1 MSDLRALISALPN
14 PAVIVGHDSRV
25 WFANG
30 PAQQLLDKDCEGRH
44 YVTTLRQPPILDAIE
59 GALAKGDTI
68 APKTIRYLG
77 KDGAGETTWNVIVS
91 ALNLSEG
98 RAVLLSF
105 QDITAVEGADEMRRD
120 FVGNVSHELR
130 TPLTTLVGFIETLRG
145 PARNDPTAQDRFLAI
160 MEQEAARMHNLIQ
173 DLLSLSRVEG
183 QQRIR
188 PTATISLDALIAEV
202 VEALTP
208 LAKARDVALVCDFP
222 DTQINVLGDREQL
235 WQVISN
241 LTENAIKYGGTGKQ
255 VKLTLTPST
264 HQKELMQ
271 NGVRFSVA
279 DEGDGIPDHHI
290 ARLTERFYRVDSHR
304 SREVG
309 GTGLG
314 LAIVKHII
322 TRHRGRLRIQ
332 SEIGQGSEF
341 TVIIPGENKKPTG

>member
-25 WFANG
+25 WFTNG

-59 GALAKGDTI
+59 SVLEKGDAI
-68 APKTIRYLG
+68 ESKTIRYLG
-77 KDGAGETTWNVIVS
+77 KDSAGETTWNVIVS
-91 ALNLSEG
+91 ALSLNKG
-98 RAVLLSF
+98 HAVLLTF

-145 PARNDPTAQDRFLAI
+145 PARNDSAAQDRFLAI

-173 DLLSLSRVEG
+173 DLLSLNRVEG

-188 PTATISLDALIAEV
+188 PTTTVSLDRLIAEV

-208 LAKARDVALVCDFP
+208 FAKTRDVTLVYDLP
-222 DTQINVLGDREQL
+222 DTPINILGDREQL

-255 VKLTLTPST
+255 VKLTLTPSA
-264 HQKELMQ
+264 HQRELMQ
-271 NGVRFSVA
+271 NGVRFSVT

-314 LAIVKHII
+314 LAIVKHIV

-332 SEIGQGSEF
+332 SETGQGSEF
-341 TVIIPGENKKPTG
+341 TVIIPEKSENSVG